1 MEKDKSTP
9 TKDELNN
16 IITWREQKDL
26 SMNKHDFQTMKQK
39 KDGWYTSGVNKGRRR
54 ANLWNRF

>member
-16 IITWREQKDL
+16 IITWREQKEL
-26 SMNKHDFQTMKQK
+26 SIYKHDLVDTIKQK
-39 KDGWYTSGVNKGRRR
+39 KDGWYAEGLTNVDKH
-54 ANLWNRF
+54 